1 MACVIESL
9 GINGMKKTEFQ
20 QLASYVRWAEERGVY
35 YGNKEQFDKRHKRI
49 VEWMDGVI
57 ELLADSNV
65 RIAK

>member
-1 MACVIESL
+1 MTLISEALSIE
-9 GINGMKKTEFQ
+9 GMKKTEFQ

-35 YGNKEQFDKRHKRI
+35 YGNKEQFEKRHKRI